1 MSNRRASTRLLTR
14 TLIIALLLAVVLVAV
29 APAAFANGGPSC
41 WGASCRGKAPQA
53 NGCSHDAIT
62 LATKP
67 HPGTAGA
74 GFNQVTELRYSPA
87 CHAYWSRVKSRLA
100 PGDIKFTR
108 AAIQGHVS
116 HTRVVNWG
124 SWLAISKMWT
134 GPATACGVSVS
145 KSDPWYIP
153 VGCAP

>member
-1 MSNRRASTRLLTR
+1 MSNRRTSTRLLTR
-14 TLIIALLLAVVLVAV
+14 TLIIALLLAAVLVAV

-62 LATKP
+62 LATTP

-74 GFNQVTELRYSPA
+74 GYNQFTELRYSPA
-87 CHAYWSRVKSRLA
+87 CHAYWSRVTSRLA
-100 PGDIKFTR
+100 HGDIKFTR
-108 AAIQGHVS
+108 ASIQGHVPA
-116 HTRVVNWG
+116 TRVTNWG
-124 SWLAISKMWT
+124 SSQAISKMWT
-134 GPATACGVSVS
+134 RPATACGVSVS
-145 KSDPWYIP
+145 KSDPGYMP